1 MNINYLD
8 TFFIYLILVFV
19 TTFISLILYLS
30 PKKNSKLK
38 AEQYRSALLVRLFNN
53 SLILTVGA
61 WVTLFTQDFLFIVIA
76 LLIGGIDFFRE
87 LNLYYFKI
95 RRIINENAE
104 IEETVINNYEYIYTV
119 FVKSKTLLEFSAVL
133 KSRFKFSSE
142 VIFNLYNSFK
152 QSSENTESQETG
164 SKDVLDEA
172 YSVLGVKSGASLSE
186 VKKAFREKARILHP
200 DFTRNQD
207 DTKFKELNSAYQL
220 VLNRISS

>member
-38 AEQYRSALLVRLFNN
+38 AEQYRSALLGRLFNN
-53 SLILTVGA
+53 SLILTVGS
-61 WVTLFTQDFLFIVIA
+61 WVTLFTRDFLFIVIA

-152 QSSENTESQETG
+152 QSNTESQKTD
-164 SKDVLDEA
+164 SKDIVDEA
-172 YSVLGVKSGASLSE
+172 YSILGVRNNASLIE
-186 VKKAFREKARILHP
+186 IKKAFREKARILHP

-220 VLNRISS
+220 ILNRISS